1 MQCYRT
7 FVQKKRDVSV
17 IFLGTRILKSINS
30 AKISLVRAQKALR
43 QVSAHLR
50 EGLIQTLTVN
60 PADVATINHSAEGCT

>member
-17 IFLGTRILKSINS
+17 IFCGTRILKSINS
-30 AKISLVRAQKALR
+30 AKISLVIAQKALR
-43 QVSAHLR
+43 QVSSHLR

-60 PADVATINHSAEGCT
+60 PANVAAINHSAEGCT